1 MNIQKEIRKIFK
13 FLQTK
18 EQGHDEHKNNGYIIL
33 SGNKYFIDRMS
44 YDKWYLEPYYKDRT
58 ERSKFSKDILWE
70 NSDTYEILQLFIDNK
85 LLEIK
90 IK

>member
-1 MNIQKEIRKIFK
+1 MIKQEIRKIFK

-18 EQGHDEHKNNGYIIL
+18 EQGHDEHNNNGYIIL
-33 SGNKYFIDRMS
+33 SGNKYFIGSVS
-44 YDKWYLEPYYKDRT
+44 YGEWYLEPYYRGRT
-58 ERSKFSKDILWE
+58 KRDKHKEHTLWE
-70 NSDTYEILQLFIDNK
+70 LSQTYEILQLFIDNK